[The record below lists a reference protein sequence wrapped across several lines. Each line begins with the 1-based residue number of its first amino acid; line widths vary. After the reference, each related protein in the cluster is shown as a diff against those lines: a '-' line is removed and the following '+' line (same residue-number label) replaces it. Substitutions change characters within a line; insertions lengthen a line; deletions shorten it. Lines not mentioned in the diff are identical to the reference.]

1 MSAIN
6 GVIQVYAAS
15 EEEGNNINVYNP
27 EGTYLGS
34 NVPSAILNAIA
45 AIAENY
51 DNFVRVERYTMAAG
65 NIDISKYELLV

>member
-1 MSAIN
+1 MTAIN

-15 EEEGNNINVYNP
+15 EEEGNNINAYNA

-34 NVPSAILNAIA
+34 NVPVSVLNAIA

-51 DNFVRVERYTMAAG
+51 DNFVRVERFTMAAG
-65 NIDISKYELLV
+65 TVDITKYELLV